1 VKLGLAYDL
10 KEAMA
15 QNLQQKTED
24 ALEEYDSL
32 ETVEAI
38 ASVFRNQGHLVI
50 KLGGGRAF
58 LESIL
63 RDRVD
68 FTFNIAEGSGSYRS
82 REAQVP
88 SVLEMLDIPYSG
100 ADPQCLAVCLDKPL
114 TKKLVAF
121 AGVETPRW
129 TVFDRPG
136 DVTRDALEGLH
147 FPLFVKPAWEGSS
160 KGIRLTSR
168 IESFE
173 RLVEAVG
180 RLFEAY
186 RQPVMA
192 EEFVQGDEVTV
203 GVLGNNPARVIGIM
217 RIVPRQPD
225 PDFVYSL
232 EVKRDWERLVE
243 YECPAKFPPAV
254 MKQIEGSA
262 LKVFYVLGCRD
273 FGRLDFRVDSRG
285 VPYFLE
291 INPLPGL
298 NPHSGD
304 LPIMAGKMGW
314 AYESLVTA
322 VFEAARARY
331 A

>member
-1 VKLGLAYDL
+1 MKLGLAYDL

-24 ALEEYDSL
+24 ALEEYDSP

-63 RDRVD
+63 KERVD

-114 TKKLVAF
+114 TKKLVAL

-129 TVFDRPG
+129 AVFDRPG
-136 DVTRDALEGLH
+136 DITRDAVKGLH

-180 RLFEAY
+180 RLFKAY

-203 GVLGNNPARVIGIM
+203 GVVGNNPVRVIGIM

-225 PDFVYSL
+225 PDFIYSL

-243 YECPAKFPPAV
+243 YECPAELPPGV
-254 MKQIEGSA
+254 MKKIEDSA
-262 LKVFYVLGCRD
+262 LKVFHVVGCRD
-273 FGRLDFRVDSRG
+273 FGRLDFRVNSRG